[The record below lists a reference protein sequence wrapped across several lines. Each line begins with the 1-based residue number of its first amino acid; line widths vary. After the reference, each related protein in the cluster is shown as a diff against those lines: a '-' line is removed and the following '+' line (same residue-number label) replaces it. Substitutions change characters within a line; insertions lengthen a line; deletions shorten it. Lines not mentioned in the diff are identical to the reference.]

1 MGLFSRNKA
10 VTLFNPVAGEVVA
23 LEDVHDEMFA
33 SKVMG
38 DGFGIFPT
46 NGDIYSPIKAKVTA
60 IFPTKHAISLVT
72 KGGVE
77 VLIHIGIDT
86 VELNGEG
93 FDISVEVDDQVDE
106 NTLLANVDLSYL
118 QAQEKPTDVMVIFT
132 NLAKEKLKL
141 DLGKYG
147 AKEQIGE
154 LE

>member
-10 VTLFNPVAGEVVA
+10 VTLFSPVAGTVVA
-23 LEDVHDEMFA
+23 LADVHDEMFA

-38 DGFGIFPT
+38 DGFGVFPT

-72 KGGVE
+72 KNGVE

-93 FDISVEVDDQVDE
+93 FEILVKVDEPVDE
-106 NTLLANVDLSYL
+106 NTLLAKVDLDYL
-118 QAQEKPTDVMVIFT
+118 QSQEKPTDVMVIFT
-132 NLAKEKLKL
+132 NLAKEKLEL
-141 DLGKYG
+141 NLGEYT
-147 AKEQIGE
+147 ANAQIGE